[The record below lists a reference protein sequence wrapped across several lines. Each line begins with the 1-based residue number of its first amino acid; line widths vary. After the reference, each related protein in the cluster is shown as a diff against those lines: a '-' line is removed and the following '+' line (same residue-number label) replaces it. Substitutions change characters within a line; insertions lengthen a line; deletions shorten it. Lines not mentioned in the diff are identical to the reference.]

1 MQKQLVSTHNHPKV
15 AASLSSLLTAS
26 YASFNT
32 QPPEGGC
39 VLSFR
44 TKIFVVTVS
53 THSHPKVAA
62 QLEPLSIHLIF
73 KFQHTATR
81 RWLQTSPEVNLS
93 DLVFQHTATRRWLP
107 PFLIFCISSSK
118 FQHTAT
124 RRWLHELAFSMIK
137 LITVSTHS
145 HPKVAAYYTY
155 RRYSFSKVSTHSH
168 PKVAASFLC

>member
-1 MQKQLVSTHNHPKV
+1 M
-15 AASLSSLLTAS
+15 
-26 YASFNT
+26 
-32 QPPEGGC
+32 
-39 VLSFR
+39 
-44 TKIFVVTVS
+44 VTVS

-145 HPKVAAYYTY
+145 HPKVAADTSSSTQSKRWFQHTATRRWLQLSSLTY
-155 RRYSFSKVSTHSH
+155 SAINPVSTHSH
-168 PKVAASFLC
+168 PKVAAIYR